1 MSYLFPVNPINKS
14 TDTEKI
20 SAVEKIGDEA
30 RDASQDLDYQRH
42 KEDRELEEKVGKLIN
57 QSELSNFSKALES
70 TDLDLKTK
78 AKLLE
83 IAKNTAATFLKKEL
97 LTIAKSILSISATQ
111 DDIDDLD
118 EDDLT
123 ISEQLARVVMKVAKE
138 KPKTKTVKNK
148 VDRAKPLDDKS
159 AGFLVHYCKDILK
172 RKIKIQKNKFKSQKL
187 NKEELSKLLKK

>member
-70 TDLDLKTK
+70 TD
-78 AKLLE
+78 
-83 IAKNTAATFLKKEL
+83 
-97 LTIAKSILSISATQ
+97 
-111 DDIDDLD
+111 
-118 EDDLT
+118 
-123 ISEQLARVVMKVAKE
+123 
-138 KPKTKTVKNK
+138 
-148 VDRAKPLDDKS
+148 
-159 AGFLVHYCKDILK
+159 
-172 RKIKIQKNKFKSQKL
+172 
-187 NKEELSKLLKK
+187 